1 MLWAILSAILGL
13 ILIPLILFLKAIVPL
28 LFIVI
33 FGLLALF
40 SLSPYALAAVLGF
53 IGLWLIFS
61 YCDTKDS

>member
-33 FGLLALF
+33 FGL
-40 SLSPYALAAVLGF
+40 SPYALVAVLGF

-61 YCDTKDS
+61 YHNAKDS